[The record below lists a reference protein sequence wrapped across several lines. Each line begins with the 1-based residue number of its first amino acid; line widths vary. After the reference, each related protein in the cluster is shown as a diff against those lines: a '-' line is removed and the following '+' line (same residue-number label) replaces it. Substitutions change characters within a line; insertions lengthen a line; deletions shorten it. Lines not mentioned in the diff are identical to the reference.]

1 MIYSLIILKGVLIFL
16 FQRIFSVICA
26 EYIWLDGVFPTQALR
41 SKILVL
47 PSPRAKISLGS
58 FPDWSF
64 DGSSTS
70 QAKGSD
76 SDLYLKPVQFFS
88 DPIRGEGNFLVMC
101 EVFLT
106 DGLTPHK
113 SNQRSRLRDILEKK
127 TSQAAWIGFEQE
139 YTLFENERPL
149 GWPEEGFPTPQGPFY
164 CGVGSSAV
172 AGRELV
178 ELHLRACME
187 SGIYLC
193 GVNAEV
199 MLGQWEFQI
208 GHRGFEG
215 ELADPLV
222 ISDQLWIARWLLYRI
237 AEEFNIHVSFE
248 NKPIKGDWNGA
259 GMHTNF
265 STLAMRQQEGIKE
278 INVAIKKLS
287 KTHKEHI
294 VVYGDK
300 LEERLTGLH
309 ETCNINEFKSGHSDR
324 GASIRIP
331 AHVVK
336 KGSGYLEDRRPGA
349 NADPY
354 VVSHRLIQSIC
365 S

>member
-1 MIYSLIILKGVLIFL
+1 M
-16 FQRIFSVICA
+16 ICA
-26 EYIWLDGVFPTQALR
+26 EYVWLDGASPTQALR
-41 SKILVL
+41 SKMLVL
-47 PSPRAKISLGS
+47 PSPKSTVSLSS

-70 QAKGSD
+70 QAKGSN
-76 SDLYLKPVQFFS
+76 SDLYLKTVQFFP
-88 DPIRGEGNFLVMC
+88 DPIRGESNYLVMC

-106 DGLTPHK
+106 DGVTPHE
-113 SNQRSRLRDILEKK
+113 SNQRSRLRNILE
-127 TSQAAWIGFEQE
+127 TQASQAVWIGFEQE
-139 YTLFENERPL
+139 YTLFENGRPL
-149 GWPEEGFPTPQGPFY
+149 GWPQDDFPEPQGPFY
-164 CGVGSSAV
+164 CGVGSSNV
-172 AGRELV
+172 AGREFV
-178 ELHLRACME
+178 ELHLKACQKA
-187 SGIYLC
+187 GIYLC

-222 ISDQLWIARWLLYRI
+222 ISDQLWITRWLLYRI
-237 AEEFNIHVSFE
+237 AEEFNIQVSFD

-265 STLAMRQQEGIKE
+265 STVAMRQNKNSMQAISE
-278 INVAIKKLS
+278 AIKKLS
-287 KTHKEHI
+287 RTHKEHI
-294 VVYGDK
+294 AVYGDK

-309 ETCNINEFKSGHSDR
+309 ETCSINEFKSGNSDR

-336 KGSGYLEDRRPGA
+336 KGYGYLEDRRPGA